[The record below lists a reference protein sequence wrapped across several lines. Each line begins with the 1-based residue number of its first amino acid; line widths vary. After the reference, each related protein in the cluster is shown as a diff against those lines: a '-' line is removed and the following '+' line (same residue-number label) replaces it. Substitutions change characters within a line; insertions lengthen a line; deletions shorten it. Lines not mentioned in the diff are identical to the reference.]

1 MYGKGVSIIHL
12 FFFFLKNE
20 IREDFNRDTRMKL
33 IKMMRKEAEA
43 ISKSV
48 LNATFGFV
56 DRKEGNQRTANS
68 LGINVQVL

>member
-1 MYGKGVSIIHL
+1 
-12 FFFFLKNE
+12 
-20 IREDFNRDTRMKL
+20 MKL
-33 IKMMRKEAEA
+33 IKMMRKEFT

-48 LNATFGFV
+48 LNRATFGFV

>member
-1 MYGKGVSIIHL
+1 
-12 FFFFLKNE
+12 
-20 IREDFNRDTRMKL
+20 MKL

-43 ISKSV
+43 VSKSV
-48 LNATFGFV
+48 LNRATFGFV

>member
-1 MYGKGVSIIHL
+1 
-12 FFFFLKNE
+12 
-20 IREDFNRDTRMKL
+20 MKL